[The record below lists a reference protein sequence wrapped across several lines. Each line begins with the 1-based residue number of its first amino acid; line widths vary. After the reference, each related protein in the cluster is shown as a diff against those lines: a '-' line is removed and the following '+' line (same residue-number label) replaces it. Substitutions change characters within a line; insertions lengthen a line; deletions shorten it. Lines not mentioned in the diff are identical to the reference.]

1 MFTAR
6 PEKIKTILPIDLPR
20 PRNLFS
26 AECERLRIALTQHLR
41 DEVNCAFAEQEAFA
55 NLA

>member
-1 MFTAR
+1 MFTAWR
-6 PEKIKTILPIDLPR
+6 GKIKTSLPIDLPR

-41 DEVNCAFAEQEAFA
+41 DEVNRAFAEQEAFA
-55 NLA
+55 NPA

>member
-1 MFTAR
+1 VFTAR